1 MCLPGTPFRLTR
13 HGVPPHHLNMLAI
26 PSFLAPAAVYARLL
40 NALLKREDWARERL
54 YPHAGKT
61 VRFVAGPVRLSLGIE
76 SSGYTHASNPAIV
89 PDVVLTI
96 PSEKIA
102 KLPSLL
108 RSQDPSA
115 LVSILHIEGDAGL
128 AQTVS
133 DLARDLRWDV
143 EHDLAL
149 RVGDAA
155 AMRLMQAGSSLV
167 RAANQSARHLAENVT
182 EYVAHESAL
191 LANQPALTV
200 WETQMGALRQTLEQ
214 LEHRT
219 AMLEQRSRQRT
230 AGTAPSL
237 APSGPRS
244 VATAPSPTTPAPDTT
259 TTPNKQGRHHV

>member
-1 MCLPGTPFRLTR
+1 MTLR
-13 HGVPPHHLNMLAI
+13 
-26 PSFLAPAAVYARLL
+26 
-40 NALLKREDWARERL
+40 ALLICLLMILSTPLSAVGPDEILPDLAMEARARQISTRL
-54 YPHAGKT
+54 
-61 VRFVAGPVRLSLGIE
+61 RC
-76 SSGYTHASNPAIV
+76 
-89 PDVVLTI
+89 
-96 PSEKIA
+96 
-102 KLPSLL
+102 
-108 RSQDPSA
+108 
-115 LVSILHIEGDAGL
+115 LVCQNQSIDDSDA
-128 AQTVS
+128 

-259 TTPNKQGRHHV
+259 ATTNKQGRHHV